1 MSFPLTHSNSINCCQ
16 EWRGI
21 LWSLQSPAILQQSFL
36 FQRRTQK
43 VYCVQ
48 PPPNGFSLLESKGCR
63 AAEKV
68 VPTFPS
74 FSHHCS
80 SPRVSSERA
89 PCSLEGTLSSPNPTS
104 ASLSEAV
111 FFFLVFHQLFS
122 LLVASL
128 VLSSC
133 YLFRH
138 SCAGSVLI
146 CW

>member
-1 MSFPLTHSNSINCCQ
+1 MSLPLSHSYNSCCQ

-21 LWSLQSPAILQQSFL
+21 SEEDWEQVVPWSLQSPAILQQSFL
-36 FQRRTQK
+36 FQRKTQK

-80 SPRVSSERA
+80 SPRVSPERA
-89 PCSLEGTLSSPNPTS
+89 PWSLEGTLSSPSPTS
-104 ASLSEAV
+104 ASLSEAGSCSPALKL
-111 FFFLVFHQLFS
+111 FFFFFFWFS
-122 LLVASL
+122 T
-128 VLSSC
+128 SC
-133 YLFRH
+133 SPF
-138 SCAGSVLI
+138 
-146 CW
+146 WWPP